1 MGVEKLAS
9 SHNANVSSSGFAKS
23 SETVD
28 DHSNPQ
34 QGTGMTK
41 ATMPGKHDHGRQ
53 NKNDRNASSSNSS
66 VIPQSSRGEDKRKL
80 FVGGLPTDS
89 KSGLLF
95 INLFARVL
103 LYNQDSWN

>member
-1 MGVEKLAS
+1 MGVDKLAS
-9 SHNANVSSSGFAKS
+9 SHDANVSSSEFAKS

-34 QGTGMTK
+34 QGTGMMK

-53 NKNDRNASSSNSS
+53 NKNDRNAASAKSG
-66 VIPQSSRGEDKRKL
+66 VIPESNHGEDKRKL

-95 INLFARVL
+95 ITLFAQVL
-103 LYNQDSWN
+103 LHNEDSWN